1 MLFASH
7 NALLSSFFFHIPIV
21 EQQHL
26 VPVEHVRTPAPR
38 EVFRIGLLVINES
51 SVEMT
56 QGVCFPS
63 FLPHHLVFLD
73 VFHLHTPNNT
83 THSWTAR
90 SVPLPSTC
98 GASGLAHRRS
108 SSCTRTTRP
117 VTSSRAQ
124 ARSSRPAAAS
134 SSAPTAAPRSSSSPA
149 LFPTSFVT
157 ANLSDLVY
165 RASSLTCATRTQP
178 PFVSFTASGVAL
190 GDRARFPMFHRLA
203 ASDSAQ
209 VGAIAAV
216 LRSLNVTA
224 AALLAISDVYGLFA
238 MSLLDAAL
246 RSAGVAA
253 AHRQFFSPSLR
264 ITSTTDTEPL
274 RATVSVSRSPV
285 LSVPSRLS
293 HTYCVVLFSA
303 ARCCRVQRHHRRHVL
318 SLALVLSRSPACRV
332 CPFPLHLFCSP

>member
-1 MLFASH
+1 MRREWPGTQEIEFVHAH
-7 NALLSSFFFHIPIV
+7 YTPGDVVPRTGALLAAGCGLVVGPYCSAEVELVARAFPNIV
-21 EQQHL
+21 CHCPPLSHQH
-26 VPVEHVRTPAPR
+26 
-38 EVFRIGLLVINES
+38 
-51 SVEMT
+51 
-56 QGVCFPS
+56 
-63 FLPHHLVFLD
+63 
-73 VFHLHTPNNT
+73 
-83 THSWTAR
+83 
-90 SVPLPSTC
+90 
-98 GASGLAHRRS
+98 
-108 SSCTRTTRP
+108 
-117 VTSSRAQ
+117 
-124 ARSSRPAAAS
+124 
-134 SSAPTAAPRSSSSPA
+134 
-149 LFPTSFVT
+149 
-157 ANLSDLVY
+157 
-165 RASSLTCATRTQP
+165 ASSLTYPTRTQP